1 MSYQPKIN
9 GESLLDITFG
19 KRVDKVMTFAGA
31 TANDPGDYDGTG
43 NPATLFNVSGT
54 VRMRILAKCL
64 VNLAGANATVEVG
77 TALTTAGLI
86 ALTTATDIDANEIWH
101 DVSPDASVEATTVL
115 TEKIVSQ
122 NVIQTVKTANITAGK
137 ILYTCLWYPLSEDA
151 EVTAA

>member
-9 GESLLDITFG
+9 GEPLLDVTFG

-77 TALTTAGLI
+77 TALSTAGLI

-101 DVSPDASVEATTVL
+101 DATPDASVEATTVHMRR
-115 TEKIVSQ
+115 
-122 NVIQTVKTANITAGK
+122 
-137 ILYTCLWYPLSEDA
+137 
-151 EVTAA
+151 

>member
-1 MSYQPKIN
+1 MSNQPKLN
-9 GESLLDITFG
+9 GEPLMDVTYG
-19 KRVDKVMTFAGA
+19 KRIDKVMTFAGG
-31 TANDPGDYDGTG
+31 TTNDPGDYDGTG

-64 VNLAGANATVEVG
+64 VNLAGASATVEVG
-77 TALTTAGLI
+77 TALSTAGLI

-101 DVSPDASVEATTVL
+101 DATPDASVEATTVL
-115 TEKIVSQ
+115 AEKIVSQ